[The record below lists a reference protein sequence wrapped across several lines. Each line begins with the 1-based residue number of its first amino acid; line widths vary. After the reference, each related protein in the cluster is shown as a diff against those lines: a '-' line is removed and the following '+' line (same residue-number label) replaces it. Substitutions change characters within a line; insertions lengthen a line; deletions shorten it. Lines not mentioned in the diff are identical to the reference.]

1 MAGEQGETAQTTQAP
16 PAPAWYPDPYGGA
29 SHRWWDGTEWTDD
42 VGPAEPQ
49 YGLQPMRNALGK
61 NLFLEQK
68 GLVKGTDILRSP
80 QGEQFGFMNKPLAGD
95 VSVHSA
101 EGSWIFDLQGFTQNH
116 LEIRVM
122 PANAPIASFEWYG
135 GVQTGRE
142 GILRFPDQRWF
153 RFVVTSEIQTVQHR
167 GLFPPDISDRV
178 PMGGAWSFFPPESN
192 TGLVTSRLAWP
203 EAGRLLFPGD
213 ITLDV
218 PITITNR
225 GTNNTSAEILTD
237 VFETLE
243 GRREIPLLVLL
254 STFLVWWYAIVRDRA
269 EMNRNDR
276 SDGFSPID

>member
-1 MAGEQGETAQTTQAP
+1 MAGEQGEMAQAAQAP

-49 YGLQPMRNALGK
+49 YGLQPMRNALDK

-68 GLVKGTDILRSP
+68 GLIKGTDILRSP
-80 QGEQFGFMNKPLAGD
+80 QGEQFGFMNKPLVGD

-153 RFVVTSEIQTVQHR
+153 RFVVTGEIQNRV
-167 GLFPPDISDRV
+167 GLLQKSWV
-178 PMGGAWSFFPPESN
+178 PMGGAWSFFPPESD

-213 ITLDV
+213 ITMDV
-218 PITITNR
+218 PVTITNR

-243 GRREIPLLVLL
+243 GRREMPLLVLL
-254 STFLVWWYAIVRDRA
+254 STFLVWWYAIFRDRA
-269 EMNRNDR
+269 EMNRHSR
-276 SDGFSPID
+276 GISP